1 MIRYIHGSSNSSDI
15 DTVYVFDHIPD
26 FSEAKS
32 FCDGKKTEN
41 ANIICVENGTIS
53 YCYKGTV
60 DELNNSLLT
69 TYYLHE
75 QDFPLIITNKVKRD
89 RYLKLVRSTRC
100 ITSQLSRTEIRAIIK
115 RGLNGNWNDRRK
127 SLMATVGQL
136 ETINVNDV
144 VGKNPAMEIF
154 KTMAFQIGQ
163 TLSLFTDGEELYTK
177 NEISSKYPLL
187 RQYLNRCAVSTSD
200 LRAMLYRLIYV
211 VDNEK
216 YTIIGEHGVR
226 FDGNPSITY
235 DIKTEQISIKQDGS
249 LLR

>member
-1 MIRYIHGSSNSSDI
+1 
-15 DTVYVFDHIPD
+15 
-26 FSEAKS
+26 
-32 FCDGKKTEN
+32 
-41 ANIICVENGTIS
+41 
-53 YCYKGTV
+53 
-60 DELNNSLLT
+60 
-69 TYYLHE
+69 
-75 QDFPLIITNKVKRD
+75 
-89 RYLKLVRSTRC
+89 
-100 ITSQLSRTEIRAIIK
+100 
-115 RGLNGNWNDRRK
+115 
-127 SLMATVGQL
+127 MATVGQL

-177 NEISSKYPLL
+177 NEILSKYPLL

-226 FDGNPSITY
+226 FDSNPSIIY
-235 DIKTEQISIKQDGS
+235 DIKTEQIKCI
-249 LLR
+249 

>member
-1 MIRYIHGSSNSSDI
+1 MIRYIHGSSNSADI
-15 DTVYVFDHIPD
+15 DTAYVFDYIPD

-32 FCDGKKTEN
+32 FCDSKKTEN

-69 TYYLHE
+69 TYYLHK
-75 QDFPLIITNKVKRD
+75 QDFPLIITDKVKRD
-89 RYLKLVRSTRC
+89 KYLKLVRSTRSL
-100 ITSQLSRTEIRAIIK
+100 TSQLSRTEIRAIIK
-115 RGLNGNWNDRRK
+115 RGLNGNWDDRRK

-226 FDGNPSITY
+226 FDGNPSTTY
-235 DIKTEQISIKQDGS
+235 DIKTEQINII
-249 LLR
+249 